1 MNFGVKL
8 QKPSHPIKNNRLFAN
23 FANITMAD
31 GLIQEIRD
39 KWLKIIAFVEENFDK
54 KPDLNAILF
63 LIGIRELGEL
73 RDKPFSKEEK
83 VHLMHIAT
91 CKILSYSGY
100 YEHVG
105 TDQNGWPAWKN
116 VIPLPNLGYLE
127 QENLMRQHIVEYFE
141 NEEIIVFD

>member
-1 MNFGVKL
+1 
-8 QKPSHPIKNNRLFAN
+8 
-23 FANITMAD
+23 MAD

-39 KWLKIIAFVEENFDK
+39 KWLQIIAFVEENFDK

-63 LIGIRELGEL
+63 LIGVRELGEL
-73 RDKPFSKEEK
+73 RDTPFSKEEK

-105 TDQNGWPAWKN
+105 SDQNGWPAWQN

-127 QENLMRQHIVEYFE
+127 QENLIRQHIVEYFE
-141 NEEIIVFD
+141 NEEIIQFH

>member
-1 MNFGVKL
+1 
-8 QKPSHPIKNNRLFAN
+8 
-23 FANITMAD
+23 
-31 GLIQEIRD
+31 
-39 KWLKIIAFVEENFDK
+39 
-54 KPDLNAILF
+54 
-63 LIGIRELGEL
+63 
-73 RDKPFSKEEK
+73 
-83 VHLMHIAT
+83 MHIAT

-141 NEEIIVFD
+141 NEEIDVFVLKNQEDSLRLNETIKVFSQTNGLINFIFFTDPTIDTVKRVYDALEENYGISREWMARTSTR